1 MHRRIHRTRWA
12 TIHAAEWIY
21 APRNMSEM
29 RNSVTWVYR
38 SPIDIAILL
47 MLRRRISRHCS
58 CALAHSL
65 QCLPGGSLCAIAIH
79 HLPFAICH
87 LPFAICH
94 LPFAI
99 CHLPFAIC
107 RSPFAIRHSPFAVRH
122 RPQLSPPCLHPS
134 PFTFAVRCSLFAVRC
149 SLFVCCFPSPMLSH
163 HCSPCRL
170 FCHLNG
176 CRRQS
181 GFPSPSA
188 ALDFPLVMELCSMEC
203 GGGSRQMVNGQWRTV
218 NSAL

>member
-65 QCLPGGSLCAIAIH
+65 QCLPGGSLCAIAIRH
-79 HLPFAICH
+79 SPLPSA
-87 LPFAICH
+87 
-94 LPFAI
+94 
-99 CHLPFAIC
+99 
-107 RSPFAIRHSPFAVRH
+107 RHSPFAVRH

-149 SLFVCCFPSPMLSH
+149 SLFAVRCSLVCCFPSPMLSR

-203 GGGSRQMVNGQWRTV
+203 GGGSRQMVNGQWRTA

>member
-65 QCLPGGSLCAIAIH
+65 QCLPGGSLCAIAIRH
-79 HLPFAICH
+79 SPLPSARH
-87 LPFAICH
+87 
-94 LPFAI
+94 
-99 CHLPFAIC
+99 
-107 RSPFAIRHSPFAVRH
+107 SPFAIRHCLRLAIRRSPFAIA
-122 RPQLSPPCLHPS
+122 LSFPHLAFTLHHSPS
-134 PFTFAVRCSLFAVRC
+134 LFAVRCSLFAVRC
-149 SLFVCCFPSPMLSH
+149 LLFPFTYAVSSLQPVSLILPSQWLPSPVWFSLALG
-163 HCSPCRL
+163 CSRL
-170 FCHLNG
+170 PPRHG
-176 CRRQS
+176 
-181 GFPSPSA
+181 
-188 ALDFPLVMELCSMEC
+188 ALFDGVWWWL
-203 GGGSRQMVNGQWRTV
+203 
-218 NSAL
+218 

>member
-1 MHRRIHRTRWA
+1 MHRRIHRTQWA

-47 MLRRRISRHCS
+47 MLRQRISRHCS

-65 QCLPGGSLCAIAIH
+65 QCLPGGSLCAI
-79 HLPFAICH
+79 
-87 LPFAICH
+87 
-94 LPFAI
+94 
-99 CHLPFAIC
+99 
-107 RSPFAIRHSPFAVRH
+107 AIRHSPFAVRH

-149 SLFVCCFPSPMLSH
+149 SLFIVCCFPSPMLSR

-170 FCHLNG
+170 FCH
-176 CRRQS
+176 RQS

-203 GGGSRQMVNGQWRTV
+203 GGGSRQMVNGQWRTA

>member
-65 QCLPGGSLCAIAIH
+65 QCLPGGSLCAIAIRH
-79 HLPFAICH
+79 
-87 LPFAICH
+87 
-94 LPFAI
+94 
-99 CHLPFAIC
+99 
-107 RSPFAIRHSPFAVRH
+107 SPFAIRHSPSARHLPFAIRH
-122 RPQLSPPCLHPS
+122 CPQLSPPCLRPS
-134 PFTFAVRCSLFAVRC
+134 PFTFAVCCLLFAVC
-149 SLFVCCFPSPMLSH
+149 CLLFAVCFPSPMLSR

-203 GGGSRQMVNGQWRTV
+203 GGGSRQMVNGQWRTA
-218 NSAL
+218 NPAL

>member
-65 QCLPGGSLCAIAIH
+65 QCLPGGSLCAIAIRH
-79 HLPFAICH
+79 SPFAIRHC
-87 LPFAICH
+87 LR
-94 LPFAI
+94 L
-99 CHLPFAIC
+99 
-107 RSPFAIRHSPFAVRH
+107 AIRHSPFAIA
-122 RPQLSPPCLHPS
+122 LSFPHLAFTLHHSPS
-134 PFTFAVRCSLFAVRC
+134 LFAVRCSLFAVRC
-149 SLFVCCFPSPMLSH
+149 SLFVVCCFPSPMLSR

-203 GGGSRQMVNGQWRTV
+203 GGGSRQMVNGQWRTA

>member
-65 QCLPGGSLCAIAIH
+65 QCLPGGSLCAIAIRH
-79 HLPFAICH
+79 SPLPS
-87 LPFAICH
+87 L
-94 LPFAI
+94 
-99 CHLPFAIC
+99 
-107 RSPFAIRHSPFAVRH
+107 AIRHSPFAIA
-122 RPQLSPPCLHPS
+122 LSFPHLAFTLHHSPS
-134 PFTFAVRCSLFAVRC
+134 LFAVRCSLFAVRC
-149 SLFVCCFPSPMLSH
+149 LLFPFTYAVSSLQPVSLILPSQWLPSPVWFSLALG
-163 HCSPCRL
+163 CSRL
-170 FCHLNG
+170 PPRHG
-176 CRRQS
+176 
-181 GFPSPSA
+181 
-188 ALDFPLVMELCSMEC
+188 ALFDGVWWWL
-203 GGGSRQMVNGQWRTV
+203 
-218 NSAL
+218 

>member
-65 QCLPGGSLCAIAIH
+65 QCLPGGSLCAIAIRH
-79 HLPFAICH
+79 SPLPSA
-87 LPFAICH
+87 
-94 LPFAI
+94 
-99 CHLPFAIC
+99 
-107 RSPFAIRHSPFAVRH
+107 RHSPFAVRH

-149 SLFVCCFPSPMLSH
+149 SLFAVRCLLFPFTYAVSSLQPVSLILPSQWLPSPVWFSLALG
-163 HCSPCRL
+163 CSRL
-170 FCHLNG
+170 PPRHG
-176 CRRQS
+176 
-181 GFPSPSA
+181 
-188 ALDFPLVMELCSMEC
+188 ALFDGVWWWL
-203 GGGSRQMVNGQWRTV
+203 
-218 NSAL
+218 

>member
-65 QCLPGGSLCAIAIH
+65 QCLPGGSLCAIAI
-79 HLPFAICH
+79 FAICH
-87 LPFAICH
+87 SLFAIALSFPH
-94 LPFAI
+94 LAFAL
-99 CHLPFAIC
+99 H
-107 RSPFAIRHSPFAVRH
+107 HSP
-122 RPQLSPPCLHPS
+122 
-134 PFTFAVRCSLFAVRC
+134 SLFAVRC
-149 SLFVCCFPSPMLSH
+149 SLFVVCCFPSPMLSR

-203 GGGSRQMVNGQWRTV
+203 GGGSRQMVNGQWRTA
-218 NSAL
+218 NPAL

>member
-65 QCLPGGSLCAIAIH
+65 QCLPGGSLCAIAIRH
-79 HLPFAICH
+79 SPLP
-87 LPFAICH
+87 
-94 LPFAI
+94 
-99 CHLPFAIC
+99 
-107 RSPFAIRHSPFAVRH
+107 SPRLRHSPFAVRH

-149 SLFVCCFPSPMLSH
+149 LLFPFTYAVSSLQPVSLILPSQWLPSPVWFSLALG
-163 HCSPCRL
+163 CSRL
-170 FCHLNG
+170 PPRHG
-176 CRRQS
+176 
-181 GFPSPSA
+181 
-188 ALDFPLVMELCSMEC
+188 ALFDGVWWWL
-203 GGGSRQMVNGQWRTV
+203 
-218 NSAL
+218 

>member
-65 QCLPGGSLCAIAIH
+65 QCLPGGSLCAIAIRHSPFAIRHCLRLAIH
-79 HLPFAICH
+79 HLPFAIALSFPH
-87 LPFAICH
+87 LAFTLH
-94 LPFAI
+94 
-99 CHLPFAIC
+99 
-107 RSPFAIRHSPFAVRH
+107 HSPS
-122 RPQLSPPCLHPS
+122 L
-134 PFTFAVRCSLFAVRC
+134 FAVRCSLFAVRC
-149 SLFVCCFPSPMLSH
+149 LLFPFTYAVSSPHYVPNL
-163 HCSPCRL
+163 
-170 FCHLNG
+170 G
-176 CRRQS
+176 RRPGDQFRYHRDADWS
-181 GFPSPSA
+181 TNVGPY
-188 ALDFPLVMELCSMEC
+188 
-203 GGGSRQMVNGQWRTV
+203 
-218 NSAL
+218 

>member
-1 MHRRIHRTRWA
+1 MHRCIHCTRWA

-65 QCLPGGSLCAIAIH
+65 QCLPGGLLC
-79 HLPFAICH
+79 AICH

-94 LPFAI
+94 LPLPSAR
-99 CHLPFAIC
+99 HL
-107 RSPFAIRHSPFAVRH
+107 PFAVRH
-122 RPQLSPPCLHPS
+122 CPQLSPPCLRPS
-134 PFTFAVRCSLFAVRC
+134 PFTFAVRCSLFV
-149 SLFVCCFPSPMLSH
+149 VCCFPSPMLSR

-176 CRRQS
+176 CRHQS

-203 GGGSRQMVNGQWRTV
+203 GGGSRQMINGQ
-218 NSAL
+218 

>member
-65 QCLPGGSLCAIAIH
+65 QCLPGGSLCAIAIRH
-79 HLPFAICH
+79 SPFAIA
-87 LPFAICH
+87 FG
-94 LPFAI
+94 
-99 CHLPFAIC
+99 
-107 RSPFAIRHSPFAVRH
+107 SPFAIRRSP
-122 RPQLSPPCLHPS
+122 SPSAFPTLPS
-134 PFTFAVRCSLFAVRC
+134 PFTIHLRCSLFAVRCSLFAVRC
-149 SLFVCCFPSPMLSH
+149 SLFAVRCLLFPFTYAVSSLQPVSLILPSQWLPSPVWFSLALG
-163 HCSPCRL
+163 CSRL
-170 FCHLNG
+170 PPRHG
-176 CRRQS
+176 
-181 GFPSPSA
+181 
-188 ALDFPLVMELCSMEC
+188 ALFDGVWWWL
-203 GGGSRQMVNGQWRTV
+203 
-218 NSAL
+218 

>member
-65 QCLPGGSLCAIAIH
+65 QCLPGGSLCAIAIRH
-79 HLPFAICH
+79 
-87 LPFAICH
+87 
-94 LPFAI
+94 
-99 CHLPFAIC
+99 
-107 RSPFAIRHSPFAVRH
+107 SPFAIRHSPLPSARHSPFAVRH

-134 PFTFAVRCSLFAVRC
+134 PFTFTVRCSLFAVRC
-149 SLFVCCFPSPMLSH
+149 SLFAVSLHLCCLVTAARVAYSAISMAAVASLVFPRP
-163 HCSPCRL
+163 RL
-170 FCHLNG
+170 L
-176 CRRQS
+176 
-181 GFPSPSA
+181 
-188 ALDFPLVMELCSMEC
+188 
-203 GGGSRQMVNGQWRTV
+203 
-218 NSAL
+218 

>member
-65 QCLPGGSLCAIAIH
+65 QCLPGGSLCAIAIS
-79 HLPFAICH
+79 PFAIA
-87 LPFAICH
+87 FG
-94 LPFAI
+94 
-99 CHLPFAIC
+99 
-107 RSPFAIRHSPFAVRH
+107 SPFAIRRSP
-122 RPQLSPPCLHPS
+122 SPSAFPTLPS
-134 PFTFAVRCSLFAVRC
+134 PFTIHLRCSLFAVRC
-149 SLFVCCFPSPMLSH
+149 SLFVVCCFPSPMLSR

-203 GGGSRQMVNGQWRTV
+203 GGGSRQMVNGQWRTA